1 MTSLVDEDDG
11 SVSPDLAC
19 QSGNIMP
26 GVPILL
32 RVMRVLM
39 LIVVIG

>member
-11 SVSPDLAC
+11 LGSSALAC

>member
-11 SVSPDLAC
+11 SGSSDLAC

-26 GVPILL
+26 GVPMLF

-39 LIVVIG
+39 LIVVVS